1 MFEEE
6 KYPCRTK
13 IISGITYN
21 LSLYR
26 KDGSLA
32 GYCGSFSTKEQADSF
47 AKNMSNENT
56 RVEIH
61 AKEWTQT
68 VCIEC
73 GKEEY

>member
-1 MFEEE
+1 MTE
-6 KYPCRTK
+6 KFSCRTK

-21 LSLYR
+21 LTIFR

-32 GYCGSFSTKEQADSF
+32 GYCGTFSTKESADSF
-47 AKNMSNENT
+47 AEKMTDENT

-61 AKEWTQT
+61 AKEWTRE

-73 GKEEY
+73 GHESW